1 MKPPG
6 AQNRPS
12 SLRFGLSRNG
22 GSRAQPGH
30 QVVSIF
36 FFCLPW
42 IPPKFQ
48 FFLPT
53 FLWISRKIPIIINE
67 IQVTKIKKYE
77 WFTMKSNI
85 GDFGQNCSTSALA
98 YIKVNLNTN
107 NNYIQFTGLL
117 INIMPQKKNLY
128 YILLI

>member
-1 MKPPG
+1 
-6 AQNRPS
+6 
-12 SLRFGLSRNG
+12 
-22 GSRAQPGH
+22 
-30 QVVSIF
+30 
-36 FFCLPW
+36 
-42 IPPKFQ
+42 
-48 FFLPT
+48 
-53 FLWISRKIPIIINE
+53 
-67 IQVTKIKKYE
+67 
-77 WFTMKSNI
+77 MKSNI